1 MLVSRQHRIAF
12 AHYPKTAGTSLQRWF
27 IESFSDSTLL
37 LPNNPHLDVASSM
50 KVMQP
55 NKWQREITRLQ
66 QHSLRFVSPT
76 LAAQYGP
83 WQTSLQVIGV
93 MRDPFEML
101 VSLFEFWQR
110 VPFAIEP
117 TNAFIGCARHGCFR
131 DFLAAAVIGG
141 RVPNY
146 KQFFNVGGPLWHNT
160 RLLDFESLK
169 PALDVVSVDFGVLN
183 PRPLPE
189 LNRSLRGQR
198 NLDCYRDEA
207 GPLMAEVH
215 RHFRWYYEEGVH
227 LMIRGKEPLRAAA

>member
-1 MLVSRQHRIAF
+1 MRVSRQHRIAF
-12 AHYPKTAGTSLQRWF
+12 AHYPKTAGSSVQRWF
-27 IESFSDSTLL
+27 IDSFPDAVLL
-37 LPNNPHLDVASSM
+37 RPKNPHICVADSL
-50 KVMQP
+50 K
-55 NKWQREITRLQ
+55 KLQRWKEIKHIVRLIQ
-66 QHSLRFVSPT
+66 RSTPFVSPH
-76 LAAQYGP
+76 AYDPP
-83 WQTSLQVIGV
+83 WPMSLRVVGV
-93 MRDPFEML
+93 LREPFEML
-101 VSLFEFWQR
+101 VSLYEYWRRDVFT
-110 VPFAIEP
+110 IEP
-117 TNAFIGCARHGCFR
+117 TQPFILLARHGEFR
-131 DFLAAAVIGG
+131 DFLAAALIGK
-141 RVPNY
+141 RMPTY
-146 KQFFNVGGPLWHNT
+146 EEFFNVGGPLWHNT